1 MIRSK
6 GEAGTGDIVEAVRHM
21 RKISGEIK
29 RISSLDDSELATAA
43 KELQAPLDLVRSV
56 AKAGKLPVVLF
67 CAGGIATP
75 ADAALM
81 MQLGAEGN
89 FVGSGIFKSED
100 PATRAAGDR
109 RGDHPLPGPRPGRP
123 RVRGPRHGDDLAGDA
138 QARGA
143 AAPRQPGLVMAAPL
157 VGVLALQGDFEA
169 HGRLLRELGAEPR
182 EVRVPRDL
190 EGLDGLVMPGG
201 ESTTMT
207 LGIEREGLADPLR
220 EFVRSGKPVLGTCAG
235 MIMLDR
241 EHLGLADYTCRRNA
255 FGRQIRS
262 FEADLRI
269 PGIDGPP
276 VRAVFIRAPWIAD
289 AGEGV
294 EILASVDG
302 HPVAARQDN
311 MLVISFHPEI
321 AGERR
326 VHELFLTQVGAR
338 A

>member
-1 MIRSK
+1 M
-6 GEAGTGDIVEAVRHM
+6 
-21 RKISGEIK
+21 
-29 RISSLDDSELATAA
+29 
-43 KELQAPLDLVRSV
+43 
-56 AKAGKLPVVLF
+56 
-67 CAGGIATP
+67 TP
-75 ADAALM
+75 
-81 MQLGAEGN
+81 
-89 FVGSGIFKSED
+89 
-100 PATRAAGDR
+100 R
-109 RGDHPLPGPRPGRP
+109 
-123 RVRGPRHGDDLAGDA
+123 
-138 QARGA
+138 
-143 AAPRQPGLVMAAPL
+143 

-182 EVRVPRDL
+182 EVRMPRDL
-190 EGLDGLVMPGG
+190 EDLDGLVMPGG

-220 EFVRSGKPVLGTCAG
+220 EFVRGGKPVLGTCAG

-269 PGIDGPP
+269 PGVDGPP
-276 VRAVFIRAPWIAD
+276 VRAIFIRAPWIAD

-311 MLVISFHPEI
+311 LLVIAFHPEL

-326 VHELFLTQVGAR
+326 LHELFLRSVRERSEA
-338 A
+338 AA